1 MGGTSQIH
9 LLRPPL
15 YWITETTF
23 IICPQKMDACA
34 PHDDKFMFKVS
45 RVNARSKYST
55 IKSLSTGMFLASDKC
70 GNASMR
76 EIKPQRRGDQEI
88 KDREAWFEL
97 IDDDIEVDAMMTI
110 VSEDISF
117 TAKTCEVKIIRA
129 TV

>member
-1 MGGTSQIH
+1 
-9 LLRPPL
+9 
-15 YWITETTF
+15 
-23 IICPQKMDACA
+23 
-34 PHDDKFMFKVS
+34 
-45 RVNARSKYST
+45 
-55 IKSLSTGMFLASDKC
+55 MFLASDKC

>member
-1 MGGTSQIH
+1 
-9 LLRPPL
+9 
-15 YWITETTF
+15 
-23 IICPQKMDACA
+23 MDACA